1 MDRKLALTLCVATSA
16 VLLAM
21 VGVSLATGASQELHE
36 HYATPELY
44 AQHLVGEAGG
54 LRVLMGLDVAFL
66 CLYTAF
72 FATLA
77 RVLAGRPFVALALG
91 AMVAVAVLDI
101 VEDHR
106 ILASLAQAE
115 AGRGISDDTI
125 AWQQVLSATKFS
137 ISYLALLLYGLAVP
151 RTTRLAW
158 ALALFLTVGNLLV
171 GALDFAAP
179 PEWAHA
185 LDAGRW
191 IGFLAGFAL
200 AGAWLYRDVHE

>member
-1 MDRKLALTLCVATSA
+1 MDRKLALTLVIATSA

-21 VGVSLATGASQELHE
+21 VGVTLATGASQELHE
-36 HYATPELY
+36 HYATPERY
-44 AQHLVGEAGG
+44 AAHLVGEAGP
-54 LRVLMGLDVAFL
+54 LRALMGLDIAFL

-72 FATLA
+72 FAALA
-77 RVLAGRPFVALALG
+77 RVLVGRPFVVLALG

-106 ILASLAQAE
+106 ILASLSLAE
-115 AGRGISDDTI
+115 AGRPISDDTI

-137 ISYLALLLYGLAVP
+137 LSYLSLLLFGLAVP
-151 RTTRLAW
+151 RTSKLAW
-158 ALALFLTVGNLLV
+158 VLALFLTAGNLAV

-179 PEWAHA
+179 PAWAHA

-200 AGAWLYRDVHE
+200 AGAWLYRDVE